1 MRVDGMSL
9 IGLAA
14 ACLCGACESKPRTG
28 AQSSEP
34 GPTPTAARTEQEP
47 EQPLVK
53 AYPPGVTPPPE
64 APKPAGVDTKT
75 GVCAFRETGFDGQD
89 TRFAE
94 NLVVKIK
101 SGRIV
106 SATYS
111 YKGSYATEG
120 DDDNLNV
127 PIEEKK
133 WVEFSM
139 ALSNGKQTFKIRV
152 DADRFKMK
160 GTAVQDA
167 ESGCTWLSE
176 SELAAA
182 ASASAEPAAS
192 APSKS
197 GASGKSGRT
206 R

>member
-1 MRVDGMSL
+1 MTARMLMAVLVLWPCAG
-9 IGLAA
+9 
-14 ACLCGACESKPRTG
+14 CETKRKSEASP
-28 AQSSEP
+28 SEP
-34 GPTPTAARTEQEP
+34 GPGGTATHATEDP
-47 EQPLVK
+47 EQPLAK

-64 APKPAGVDTKT
+64 APKPAGVETKT
-75 GVCAFRETGFDGQD
+75 GVCAFRETGYDGQD

-101 SGRIV
+101 RGRIV

-133 WVEFSM
+133 WAEFSM
-139 ALSNGKQTFKIRV
+139 SLSNGKQSFKVRV
-152 DADRFKMK
+152 EADRFKMK

-176 SELAAA
+176 AELAAA
-182 ASASAEPAAS
+182 ASASAAEPAAS
-192 APSKS
+192 APSKNS
-197 GASGKSGRT
+197 APKRKH
-206 R
+206 

>member
-1 MRVDGMSL
+1 MLGRNLGPV
-9 IGLAA
+9 GLAG
-14 ACLCGACESKPRTG
+14 LLLLTFCESKKKTEASP
-28 AQSSEP
+28 SDP
-34 GPTPTAARTEQEP
+34 GPTGTSARGEQEP
-47 EQPLVK
+47 EQPLAK

-64 APKPAGVDTKT
+64 APKPVGVDAKT
-75 GVCAFRETGFDGQD
+75 GVCAFRETGYDGQD

-133 WVEFSM
+133 WAEFSM
-139 ALSNGKQTFKIRV
+139 ALSNGRQTFKVRV
-152 DADRFKMK
+152 EADRFKIK

-167 ESGCTWLSE
+167 ESACTWLSE
-176 SELAAA
+176 AELAAA
-182 ASASAEPAAS
+182 ASPSAEPAPSAS
-192 APSKS
+192 SKS
-197 GASGKSGRT
+197 AGGPRKH
-206 R
+206 